1 MGIKH
6 INSFLEKYL
15 GSSLD
20 IYFSYKEIMKENGIT
35 TIAIDMNLYY
45 YKFIKSRMKNPYSGF
60 LNQIIRMKEYNIRP
74 LYIMDGKAPVQKD
87 SIINKRKCTKSYEYI
102 DYKMI
107 KKFFD
112 VMNVDY
118 IHSPVES
125 DSYIGFLYQKGLI
138 DYCLSEDFDTVLFG
152 CNKMLS
158 IDKGKIKLYDIE
170 KILSSIGMC
179 FEYFLYFC
187 ILLGSDYN
195 QKIYKIHYSDLYNI
209 FKSIGPDIDKILHY
223 LNNNH
228 YIFSQA
234 SRDSIKD
241 IIKRSYDLYTY
252 SDAALS
258 NTLDSYDFNRHKRFV
273 SCILWDELNK
283 IECDMVKSID
293 RSRVNLYVHI
303 NNNQK

>member
-6 INSFLEKYL
+6 INSFLEQYL

-20 IYFSYKEIMKENGIT
+20 IFLSYKDIMKDKGIT

-45 YKFIKSRMKNPYSGF
+45 YKFIKSRMRNPYSGF

-74 LYIMDGKAPVQKD
+74 IYIMDGKAPAQKD
-87 SIINKRKCTKSYEYI
+87 NIINKRKCTKSYEYI

-112 VMNVDY
+112 VLNVDY
-118 IHSPVES
+118 IHSPIES

-138 DYCLSEDFDTVLFG
+138 DFCLSEDFDTVLFG

-170 KILSSIGMC
+170 KILPRIGMC

-195 QKIYKIHYSDLYNI
+195 QKIYKIHYSDLYNV
-209 FKSIGPDIDKILHY
+209 FKGIGPNINDILDY
-223 LNNNH
+223 LNSNY
-228 YIFSQA
+228 YIFYQG
-234 SRDSIKD
+234 SRESILGL
-241 IIKRSYDLYTY
+241 IRRSYDLYTY
-252 SDAALS
+252 SDPALP
-258 NTLDSYDFNRHKRFV
+258 NTLDSYDFNKKKRFV
-273 SCILWDELNK
+273 PCILWDELHK
-283 IECDMVKSID
+283 IESDMIKNID
-293 RSRVNLYVHI
+293 RSRVNLYAHI